1 MNAKELL
8 NYLLELDEVYDLSKV
23 NLCYRDDRDSD
34 VEIIQHVE
42 EDLYDADTN
51 SILESIMF
59 LNNPNEL

>member
-8 NYLLELDEVYDLSKV
+8 NYLLELDKVYDLSKV

>member
-8 NYLLELDEVYDLSKV
+8 NYLLELDKVYDLSNV
-23 NLCYRDDRDSD
+23 RLCYRDDRDSD

>member
-8 NYLLELDEVYDLSKV
+8 NYLLELDKVYDLSNV
-23 NLCYRDDRDSD
+23 SLCYRDDRDSD